1 MNGLANKLKESRRYQ
16 DEYSPMPHNG
26 LTVSVFY
33 GFHDSCAT
41 FADRRTVLLHLEA
54 ERVTRHKHVRLGV
67 EGMEQ
72 LLLTGLTCIGS
83 DVDAIETLLVARLN
97 DPLQGRKRLVG
108 GKVFEVIPTAHHQN
122 HIGTVLPSLP
132 RRALIVCADGGSED
146 GTTRLYLKSDNG
158 QVQLL
163 EDLDHTPLTGRFY
176 GTLTQ
181 LAINDDFMRAY
192 AHYPGKTMGLAA
204 YGHDDM
210 ALRAWISENWG
221 WFDAYY
227 TNPHDVTPLRTALGI
242 SPDYSAPWKD
252 CRRCDVARNGQQ
264 LWVEWFL
271 DKLAPYS
278 QNCRTVALTG
288 GCALN
293 VVLNSAIVDSGLF
306 DNVVVGPA
314 SSDSGQS
321 LGALLW
327 HDRSLDLTGPFLG
340 RGKASLDSCPSQ
352 LVDDLLSGRL
362 VGWFEGRSEIGPRAL
377 GHRSILTLPFPCQQR
392 DRLNKLKGREPYRP
406 VAPMIRLHDLDRFF
420 ATRTPSPYMSFAP
433 RARSTTQDL
442 APAIVHRDGTSRLQT
457 ITQNTHPA
465 LHAALDALDS
475 VMGVPILCNSSFNF
489 AGEPMVDTPDDAR
502 SSFERSG
509 LDVLYINGE
518 RLAR

>member
-1 MNGLANKLKESRRYQ
+1 
-16 DEYSPMPHNG
+16 MPHDG
-26 LTVSVFY
+26 LTVSVFH

-54 ERVTRHKHVRLGV
+54 ERVMRSKHVGLGAA
-67 EGMEQ
+67 GMEQ
-72 LLLTGLTCIGS
+72 LLLTGLAYIGS
-83 DVDAIETLLVARLN
+83 DVEAIETLLVARLN
-97 DPLQGRKRLVG
+97 DPLQGRKRLIG
-108 GKVFEVIPTAHHQN
+108 GRVFEVVPTSHHEN
-122 HIGTVLPSLP
+122 HIGTVLPALP
-132 RRALIVCADGGSED
+132 GRALIVCADGGSED
-146 GTTRLYLKSDNG
+146 GTTRLYLKSDDG
-158 QVQLL
+158 QVQFL
-163 EDLDHTPLTGRFY
+163 EDLDRTPLTGRFY

-181 LAINDDFMRAY
+181 LVIDDDFMRAY

-204 YGHDDM
+204 YGHDDI
-210 ALRAWISENWG
+210 ALRAWISEHWS
-221 WFDAYY
+221 WFNVYY
-227 TNPHDVTPLRTALGI
+227 TNPSDFTPLRIALGI

-252 CRRCDVARNGQQ
+252 RRRCDVARNGQQ
-264 LWVEWFL
+264 LWIEWFL

-278 QNCRTVALTG
+278 QYCRTIALTG

-314 SSDSGQS
+314 SSDTGQS

-327 HDRSLDLTGPFLG
+327 RDRSLVATGPFLG
-340 RGKASLDSCPSQ
+340 RGEASLDSCPTE
-352 LVDDLLSGRL
+352 LVDDLLAGRL

-377 GHRSILTLPFPCQQR
+377 GHRSILTLPFPHQQR

-406 VAPMIRLHDLDRFF
+406 VAPMIRLRDLDRFF

-433 RARSTTQDL
+433 RAHLTTREL

-457 ITQNTHPA
+457 VTQNTHPA
-465 LHAALDALDS
+465 LHAALDILDS
-475 VMGVPILCNSSFNF
+475 VAGVPILCNTSFNF
-489 AGEPMVDTPDDAR
+489 DGEPMVDTPDDAR
-502 SSFERSG
+502 KSFDGSG

-518 RLAR
+518 RLARSQLEPKGGRELYE